1 MARAQIRRQP
11 LTSRMGRDMMNA
23 VAHARYL
30 KFPTLRIPAVAAA
43 IGLSGLLALIMPASA
58 THWSGQPDE
67 DKPTIVLVHG
77 SWADA
82 SGWNDVVKQLQREGY
97 PVIAPANPLRSL
109 TDDSAYIA
117 SVLASV
123 EGPIVLVAHSYGGAV
138 ITNAATGNPNVKAL
152 VYIAGF
158 AVAEGESLLG
168 LLENFPGSQALAAL
182 RTVPFPLPD
191 GSTGIDSYLMQD
203 KFHDVFAQDVGPK
216 TATVMAATQRAA
228 ALASF
233 EEPSGAPAWETIP
246 SWFLIPEQDRV
257 IPPDAHRFMA
267 ERAGGYVVE
276 VKGSHA
282 IMVSKPNK
290 VFDLIERA
298 VKAVD

>member
-1 MARAQIRRQP
+1 
-11 LTSRMGRDMMNA
+11 MND
-23 VAHARYL
+23 VAHPRRHTRL
-30 KFPTLRIPAVAAA
+30 TRLIPAVATA
-43 IGLSGLLALIMPASA
+43 IGLSGLLTLIMPASA
-58 THWSGQPDE
+58 TPWLGQPDE
-67 DKPTIVLVHG
+67 NKPTIVLVHG

-82 SGWNDVVKQLQREGY
+82 SGWTAVVKQLQRKGY

-109 TDDSAYIA
+109 TGDSAYIA

-138 ITNAATGNPNVKAL
+138 ITNAAAGNPNVKAL

-158 AVAEGESLLG
+158 AVAPGESLLG

-191 GSTGIDSYLMQD
+191 GSTGIDSYLVQD
-203 KFHDVFAQDVGPK
+203 KFHDVFAQDVSPQ
-216 TATVMAATQRAA
+216 TAAAMAATQRAA
-228 ALASF
+228 ALAAF
-233 EEPSGAPAWETIP
+233 EEPSGEAAWATIP
-246 SWFLIPEQDRV
+246 SWFLIPQQDRV

-267 ERAGGYVVE
+267 ERAGGYTVE

-282 IMVSKPNK
+282 IMVSKPQE
-290 VFDLIERA
+290 VFELIERA
-298 VKAVD
+298 AESVD